1 MKLMYELK
9 CEITDE
15 DKLGVYIYAYHRK
28 FILAVILLMLAGI
41 VGVAATFLYGWIYGF
56 VAFMSSYA
64 VILMIADRMFT
75 VFMNRAIDKVVRQ
88 KISEQ
93 CGSIIK

>member
-9 CEITDE
+9 CKITDE
-15 DKLGVYIYAYHRK
+15 DKLGIYIYAYHRK
-28 FILAVILLMLAGI
+28 FMLAAILLMLAGVI
-41 VGVAATFLYGWIYGF
+41 GVAVTWFCGWKYGLA
-56 VAFMSSYA
+56 AFMSSYA
-64 VILMIADRMFT
+64 AILMIADRMFT

-93 CGSIIK
+93 